1 MRRRYRLAIVCALA
15 LLGLSG
21 AAPTRAEPVP
31 GGDASL
37 AINYYSFFDGWP
49 SEPYLLDPIERFL
62 PQGQRLRCD
71 ATGMV
76 QHRNRALRYAV
87 RVHPAFVGRLER
99 FEALVTELATAHY
112 GRAPRRLIHRGAFAC
127 RSARGRRGRI
137 SEHAFGNALDLQ
149 GFDFGRLP
157 RDAEVPDG
165 LPRHLRRPFR
175 LRVLTHWNPRRA
187 RDDHHAVFL
196 HGLAETLRRRPDIF
210 RGIVGPPRRRHR
222 DHLHLDAAPWR
233 YAMFGY
239 EPQD

>member
-1 MRRRYRLAIVCALA
+1 MVSHAHRIALVSALA
-15 LLGLSG
+15 ALGLSG
-21 AAPTRAEPVP
+21 ASPSRADLPET
-31 GGDASL
+31 GL
-37 AINYYSFFDGWP
+37 AINYYSYFDGWP
-49 SEPYLLDPIERFL
+49 TEPYPLDAIERFL

-71 ATGMV
+71 TAGMV

-87 RVHPAFVGRLER
+87 RVNPAFVPRLER
-99 FEALVTELATAHY
+99 FEALVTELATDHY
-112 GRAPRRLIHRGAFAC
+112 GRPPRRLIHRGSFSC

-157 RDAEVPDG
+157 QNADVPDDF
-165 LPRHLRRPFR
+165 PRHLRRPFR
-175 LRVLTHWNPRRA
+175 LRVLSHWSPRRA
-187 RDDHHAVFL
+187 RDAHHAAFL
-196 HGLAETLRRRPDIF
+196 HLLAETLHRRPDIF

-239 EPQD
+239 EPI